1 LKANGSIEKSAR
13 KRVYRK
19 SIGKTQVTKD
29 LKFTQLTAIQRNNN
43 NNNSTAFNE

>member
-19 SIGKTQVTKD
+19 SIGKTQEVTKD

-43 NNNSTAFNE
+43 NNSAAFNE